1 MAKFESSIGGLAP
14 ALVLAAGVFSATL
27 LRQGGSG
34 EAVKPAAP
42 AVVKTTPL
50 QTPDGSG
57 SVLADLKPVMELLG
71 ESLGVSLDQG
81 PTQRALRTLSL
92 DSAAGAS
99 QVRSAGDAKALSD
112 LEALLAADRTPEA
125 ASDYAWCQP
134 ESTTGMTAAKSATL
148 LQALLQAGIK
158 PDAPFQKLRTQVAD
172 SFLDDL
178 GNHQALCRL
187 VTATRSATNPVLDV
201 QFLLAT
207 IPDYVDSNS
216 GWVADETLGAI
227 QSAMSHAGFVLD
239 RFKLIDWS
247 RADNARTDG
256 VASDSRLHERQPGA
270 LIFRKIDEPAKKMT
284 FQVVLLVLETPTTG
298 VHRKALAN
306 AIDFIYRWAAT
317 MDPQPRRVRVPDPSD
332 PAACDSLAV
341 LRVVAPTFSGSVP
354 SLALELKHWRG
365 PTCSVSLVAGSAM
378 ADANPTIV
386 SAIAPGV
393 KYESAAQPTSA
404 EMMALSRAL
413 GRMNPAWSTGEHVAL
428 LVESNTSFGQSA
440 APANAAGPVAAGP
453 RCRSFP
459 GTAIS
464 PAAFPCATVYR
475 FPLHVSQLRSD
486 ATLSQPG
493 SVSLLP
499 TPIVP
504 LSFRDTTP
512 ASDQLPALRPQLA
525 SPVAEATVDNILDNI
540 RHEDLDVVGIV
551 ATDARDALFL
561 AREVR
566 KAAPD
571 AQLFFVGSY
580 LLYLQPEYL
589 PYTRGALVA
598 SPYPL
603 ALGAQRTNGGGT
615 DRDAF
620 PSFIAAGVFNATSI
634 QLRATSQLVDYC
646 DPAVNFSG
654 AKPGPCKPP
663 VWVTVIGNDGYWPLT
678 YETSNADFVHEVK
691 DATPPTHHQ
700 TPLTTASGLTAIVLA
715 LWVGSV
721 VWASVYLFL
730 ELLQPSQK
738 RWRLPFLRAI
748 AQPATYHGAI
758 RLHAFAVFL
767 CTLLLASLSSW
778 LAKVLTIQLIGQRS
792 GPPVLV
798 TLVAWT
804 VLLVVL
810 SPGVA
815 VVCQAYTRGSAKPAL
830 NALPQAPL
838 PSWNRAMIG
847 VCSALMFG
855 TLWYFGRFLEAT
867 TYPVPSD
874 PAAPAA
880 AFDANRFLA
889 GGIISPLPATTL
901 LFGGLLVGM
910 IAGVRRLSLVGRGY
924 TALAD
929 GSPAFRLFTGAPR
942 EFPGSS
948 FRTCADHQQQR
959 GHDLRYFAAL
969 LDMPVQNLPKP
980 YLVGVCTLVV
990 AVVWILRGWVPT
1002 IDGAA
1007 FSQFMTLA
1015 TLSIL
1020 VATMLLAGQAAST
1033 WNSLKPKL
1041 ARLAHARIAESLGR
1055 VGHVVRWD
1063 LSIAPPHLS
1072 ELMALAARADTLRD
1086 GMIAIGNRGLGLK
1099 VKQDFPNRRT
1109 LQSVDVLAS
1118 WCASSLAVRPQDL
1131 TGLTRALCE
1140 HNNSVGR
1147 LRDEIVI
1154 EKSAPLLQSEAW
1166 FGLWSISDN
1175 LVTLLEQTHW
1185 QRCPAIS
1192 SDGAA
1197 DRHGEGIVREKD
1209 ASAIATWFR
1218 QCEEFVAVQYA
1229 FVVRDILARM
1239 MSPLFAAM
1247 LCLAFLSGA
1256 HLFYLFPGRSSLL
1269 TIDLLAMVSIAVVA
1283 IPIVVGMERDTVLS
1297 LLRRG
1302 TPDRIDFSWD
1312 FAKRV
1317 ALYGVL
1323 PLLAVIGSLFP
1334 EIGGSFFG
1342 WLEPLRKLVAF

>member
-1 MAKFESSIGGLAP
+1 
-14 ALVLAAGVFSATL
+14 
-27 LRQGGSG
+27 
-34 EAVKPAAP
+34 
-42 AVVKTTPL
+42 
-50 QTPDGSG
+50 
-57 SVLADLKPVMELLG
+57 
-71 ESLGVSLDQG
+71 
-81 PTQRALRTLSL
+81 
-92 DSAAGAS
+92 
-99 QVRSAGDAKALSD
+99 
-112 LEALLAADRTPEA
+112 
-125 ASDYAWCQP
+125 
-134 ESTTGMTAAKSATL
+134 
-148 LQALLQAGIK
+148 
-158 PDAPFQKLRTQVAD
+158 
-172 SFLDDL
+172 
-178 GNHQALCRL
+178 
-187 VTATRSATNPVLDV
+187 
-201 QFLLAT
+201 
-207 IPDYVDSNS
+207 
-216 GWVADETLGAI
+216 
-227 QSAMSHAGFVLD
+227 
-239 RFKLIDWS
+239 
-247 RADNARTDG
+247 
-256 VASDSRLHERQPGA
+256 
-270 LIFRKIDEPAKKMT
+270 
-284 FQVVLLVLETPTTG
+284 
-298 VHRKALAN
+298 
-306 AIDFIYRWAAT
+306 
-317 MDPQPRRVRVPDPSD
+317 
-332 PAACDSLAV
+332 
-341 LRVVAPTFSGSVP
+341 
-354 SLALELKHWRG
+354 
-365 PTCSVSLVAGSAM
+365 M

-393 KYESAAQPTSA
+393 TYESAAQPTSA
-404 EMMALSRAL
+404 EMKALSRAL

-440 APANAAGPVAAGP
+440 APEGLRATMVRGANAAGTVADSPAEL
-453 RCRSFP
+453 RCPSFP
-459 GTAIS
+459 GTPIS
-464 PAAFPCATVYR
+464 PIAFPCATVYR

-486 ATLSQPG
+486 ATLSQTS

-551 ATDARDALFL
+551 ATDARDVLFL

-603 ALGAQRTNGGGT
+603 ALGSQRTNGGGT

-634 QLRATSQLVDYC
+634 QLQATRQLVDYC
-646 DPAVNFSG
+646 DPAVNS
-654 AKPGPCKPP
+654 AEARPGPCKPP

-678 YETSNADFVHEVK
+678 YESGNAAFVHEAS
-691 DATPPTHHQ
+691 DAAPSPIHQ
-700 TPLTTASGLTAIVLA
+700 TPLTTAAGLTAIVLA

-730 ELLQPSQK
+730 ELLRPRQK

-758 RLHAFAVFL
+758 RMHAFAVFL
-767 CTLLLASLSSW
+767 TTLLLASLSCW
-778 LAKVLTIQLIGQRS
+778 LAKVLTIQLIGQTS
-792 GPPVLV
+792 GPPFLV
-798 TLVAWT
+798 TVVVWT
-804 VLLVVL
+804 VFLVVL

-815 VVCQAYTRGSAKPAL
+815 VVCQAYTRDSAKPAL
-830 NALPQAPL
+830 DALPQAPL
-838 PSWNRAMIG
+838 PSWNLAMIG
-847 VCSALMFG
+847 VCSILMFG

-867 TYPVPSD
+867 TYP
-874 PAAPAA
+874 A
-880 AFDANRFLA
+880 AFAASRFLA

-942 EFPGSS
+942 ECPGSS
-948 FRTCADHQQQR
+948 FSTRADRQQQ
-959 GHDLRYFAAL
+959 GGSDLRYFAAL

-990 AVVWILRGWVPT
+990 AVAWILRGWVPT
-1002 IDGAA
+1002 IDGRA

-1020 VATMLLAGQAAST
+1020 VATALLAGQAAST

-1072 ELMALAARADTLRD
+1072 ELMALAARAETLRD
-1086 GMIAIGNRGLGLK
+1086 GMIAIGNRGLSLK
-1099 VKQDFPNRRT
+1099 VKQNFPNRRT
-1109 LQSVDVLAS
+1109 LQSVDVLTS

-1131 TGLTRALCE
+1131 AGLTRALCE
-1140 HNNSVGR
+1140 HNDSIGQ

-1154 EKSAPLLQSEAW
+1154 QKSAPLLQSQAW

-1185 QRCPAIS
+1185 QRCPAML

-1197 DRHGEGIVREKD
+1197 SRHVGGLGQVGTHQPATVAPALSVIREKD
-1209 ASAIATWFR
+1209 ASAIAKWFR
-1218 QCEEFVAVQYA
+1218 ECEEFVAIQYA
-1229 FVVRDILARM
+1229 FVVRDILART

-1247 LCLAFLSGA
+1247 LCLAFLAGA

-1297 LLRRG
+1297 LLRSG
-1302 TPDRIDFSWD
+1302 TPDRINFSWD

-1342 WLEPLRKLVAF
+1342 WLEPLRKLAAF